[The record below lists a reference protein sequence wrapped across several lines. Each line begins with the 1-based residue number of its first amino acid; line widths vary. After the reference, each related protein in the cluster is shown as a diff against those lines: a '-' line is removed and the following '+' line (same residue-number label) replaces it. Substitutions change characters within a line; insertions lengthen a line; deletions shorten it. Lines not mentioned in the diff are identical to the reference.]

1 MGVGVPVMFRDRGQE
16 MGMGVPVSVC
26 LLVLT
31 CSIIECF
38 LPWLAGTRTN
48 TAGQNTP
55 CKSTSFNII
64 SIRFI
69 SCAVQCNQCGICI
82 FFFRQWFQNI
92 FGLVVSMLWYNLSS
106 QSVCARCIGQS
117 YCKSGGTMLY
127 SQWRNKLWKPLIKEK
142 NKQKQNRNRRSK
154 E

>member
-1 MGVGVPVMFRDRGQE
+1 MAILLLCGFRKIRGMGGGVPVMFRGGQE

-82 FFFRQWFQNI
+82 YFFSAMISKYFWV
-92 FGLVVSMLWYNLSS
+92 GCVHVV
-106 QSVCARCIGQS
+106 V
-117 YCKSGGTMLY
+117 
-127 SQWRNKLWKPLIKEK
+127 
-142 NKQKQNRNRRSK
+142 
-154 E
+154 